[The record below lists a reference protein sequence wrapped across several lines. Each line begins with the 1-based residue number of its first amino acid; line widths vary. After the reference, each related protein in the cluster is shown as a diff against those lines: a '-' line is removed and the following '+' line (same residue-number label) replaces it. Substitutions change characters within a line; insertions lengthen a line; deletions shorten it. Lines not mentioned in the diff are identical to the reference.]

1 MYKKAGG
8 TMKKNAKKNAKKK
21 MNEEK
26 LASEVEVVA
35 TWQSTITE
43 CACRPELLKDTS
55 CRPQAGQ

>member
-1 MYKKAGG
+1 
-8 TMKKNAKKNAKKK
+8 MKKNAKKNAKKK

-43 CACRPELLKDTS
+43 CACRPELLNDTS